1 MNPSTL
7 TFPRFGAGAVR
18 RRTIHMAIFAA
29 HTCRLNPASFD
40 IFRLQK
46 WRSDPSPKEVVGW
59 RGMDLPASGIRYF
72 FIIIRVECVL
82 LKIPWN
88 IDSSSPMF
96 DKSSSLHSLSTLK
109 HRACQFFILKISS
122 NPISGWWFQLLWII
136 WKSVS
141 WDHYSRLN
149 GKIKFMFQTTN
160 QICSAWRHPFVACK
174 SAQRT
179 ARHRRL
185 PVPAVQGLND
195 KDLPHL
201 TVDFWGFLGLNVI

>member
-1 MNPSTL
+1 MT
-7 TFPRFGAGAVR
+7 
-18 RRTIHMAIFAA
+18 H
-29 HTCRLNPASFD
+29 H
-40 IFRLQK
+40 
-46 WRSDPSPKEVVGW
+46 DPSPKGVVGW

-72 FIIIRVECVL
+72 FIITRVECVL
-82 LKIPWN
+82 LKIPRN

-109 HRACQFFILKISS
+109 HRVCQFFILKISS

-136 WKSVS
+136 WKSVGIIIPHWMES
-141 WDHYSRLN
+141 HKIHVPNHQPDLFWLKALFRRL
-149 GKIKFMFQTTN
+149 
-160 QICSAWRHPFVACK
+160 QIR
-174 SAQRT
+174 QIRT